1 MDEPLTI
8 LVPARD
14 EETRIGTTVARLRD
28 AFPDAEVIVAD
39 DGSRDRT
46 AEIAEEAGAVVLRL
60 PRRGKGQA
68 LSAAERAAS
77 PGALLLC
84 DADLSGELEPLLK
97 SNGDLTVAV
106 FAERVGGGFGLAKR
120 VARSLIGVFGGIEV
134 PRAAFGTARAVS
146 GGEGSLFPSCGR
158 VRLRGPD
165 DDRRGYAPGCWSARS
180 SFHSVTA
187 RRAATSAGSCTAR
200 GS

>member
-14 EETRIGTTVARLRD
+14 EEAVIGTTVARLRE
-28 AFPDAEVIVAD
+28 AFPEAEVIVAD

-68 LSAAERAAS
+68 LSAAERAAP
-77 PGALLLC
+77 PGTLLLC
-84 DADLSGELEPLLK
+84 DADLQGELEALLHGG
-97 SNGDLTVAV
+97 GDLNIAA

-120 VARSLIGVFGGIEV
+120 IARGLIELLCGGYL
-134 PRAAFGTARAVS
+134 
-146 GGEGSLFPSCGR
+146 GSL
-158 VRLRGPD
+158 LQ
-165 DDRRGYAPGCWSARS
+165 SARVPS
-180 SFHSVTA
+180 QCLND
-187 RRAATSAGSCTAR
+187 RM
-200 GS
+200 